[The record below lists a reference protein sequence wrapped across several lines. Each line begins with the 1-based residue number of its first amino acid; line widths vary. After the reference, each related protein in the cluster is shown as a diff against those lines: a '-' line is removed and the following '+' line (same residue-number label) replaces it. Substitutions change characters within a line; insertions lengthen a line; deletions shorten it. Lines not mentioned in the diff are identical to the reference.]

1 MPRLHSALLFAA
13 ALAAAFAA
21 GSKKLVLLTWSRD
34 DHLLLV
40 LSICCALFLAAVL
53 LAAGFFVRFDR
64 SVALLVEVNQ
74 AALAAS
80 TRPTT
85 MALSSLSRTAACTL
99 LDGALLDMLL
109 GEEDELRDVD
119 APVAPWEWPL
129 GESEPQG
136 TPALLAH
143 LQLSLEKLGVKWGKG
158 GYDLL
163 DVHAERSLYAF
174 QVGSVRYVGG
184 TDGLIVPHSISP
196 ETAKRQARVVIELK
210 RRSTEGLGNALAQA
224 VAELVAASGASAH
237 PCLLFLTDGTECDVF
252 CLGCDCVTHWPR
264 RTLAQGL
271 THLAR
276 NAERASP
283 SRVHRSE
290 GVRCEDPALTRTI
303 ARLHLLADAAATG
316 GAVEAIAEQV
326 AGALAAEG
334 LPCCG
339 GSEAERCRVLDL
351 VQEFSEQ
358 WQPALEA
365 AELPKFVRHMY
376 A

>member
-1 MPRLHSALLFAA
+1 MPGLHSALLFAA

-40 LSICCALFLAAVL
+40 LSICCALLLAAVL

-64 SVALLVEVNQ
+64 SVALLVEVN
-74 AALAAS
+74 
-80 TRPTT
+80 
-85 MALSSLSRTAACTL
+85 C
-99 LDGALLDMLL
+99 
-109 GEEDELRDVD
+109 
-119 APVAPWEWPL
+119 
-129 GESEPQG
+129 
-136 TPALLAH
+136 
-143 LQLSLEKLGVKWGKG
+143 VKWGKG

-184 TDGLIVPHSISP
+184 TDGLIVPHSIAP

-210 RRSTEGLGNALAQA
+210 RRSTEGLGSALAQA

-276 NAERASP
+276 TLNAAVP

-303 ARLHLLADAAATG
+303 AHGSFSALLALSLSPARAQAAP
-316 GAVEAIAEQV
+316 EP
-326 AGALAAEG
+326 LA
-334 LPCCG
+334 
-339 GSEAERCRVLDL
+339 
-351 VQEFSEQ
+351 
-358 WQPALEA
+358 PALLA
-365 AELPKFVRHMY
+365 MQSFFQLPIGPKGLVIRDTLKQLQGQRQERGIRR
-376 A
+376 ATVGGQP